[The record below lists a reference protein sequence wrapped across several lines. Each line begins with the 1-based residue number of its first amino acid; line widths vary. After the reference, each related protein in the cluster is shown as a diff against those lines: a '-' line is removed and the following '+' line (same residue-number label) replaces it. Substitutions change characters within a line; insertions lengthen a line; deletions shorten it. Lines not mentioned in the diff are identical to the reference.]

1 MSNPQQP
8 PERASTGPAGIEPRE
23 PVEPTTGTPVAGQPT
38 APHPAPGPAA
48 PGPAAKDR
56 AATDPAATNP
66 TASET
71 ATDTPTATDTRLTAA
86 GPRLLPATREHSG
99 PAAPHAAGSESAVV
113 GPDGGTAQTGAGARA
128 DAAQPSASPVGRLA
142 ATVER
147 LRHEVLAAHA
157 EADGRALIELA
168 KGILVERLRCGPAQA
183 ARQLAELT
191 EQAGATPL
199 EFAVEVINQASRD
212 RLSEVTSAFLAVA
225 AAQDGPEGTADPGSR
240 EDRSSAV
247 RLRAA
252 ESGALAADDTQAVA
266 DSLLEHAL
274 APLGAEAVAIWAV
287 GSDGS
292 LTLAGSAGFSAA
304 EADRWRYVPPGVA
317 TVARHGLAERA
328 GQWIASLSET
338 GLPSIGQ
345 HHHPD
350 GGRVALPAG
359 TGGRIHGVLEIAWPA
374 PLDPQPPQIVRQI
387 EALAELCAHTLE
399 TGARLRPDENAKPR
413 VVPDAA
419 ELMDLADGLHDPALV
434 LVPHLDADGDLVD
447 FRIQH
452 ANSRFLDPAG
462 RPRGVING
470 ALLLEA
476 YPMAAGPTELFDRI
490 ERVYATGEPF
500 RAHRMRLTALVGDV
514 PLSAV
519 ADISISRHAN
529 SVLLIWR
536 IEDEAARLASLLQH
550 AQRLG
555 RIGGFE
561 ENLLTGEITWNGQ
574 LFALYGRSPSSLPV
588 PLEELS
594 AHAHPDDA
602 VAIGRFLRTLLHH
615 RRSASTAFRLQRPDG
630 VTRHIRVVAE
640 PVLDS
645 DGRLF
650 VVRGAYQDISAQ
662 HWTEVALAATRDQ
675 LAHTEQQ
682 ASERN
687 RLALQ
692 LQHAIMPPTQAP
704 LEADGLQVAV
714 RYRPAETEQ
723 LVGGDWYDAV
733 VLPSRLVLLCVGDVA
748 GHGIEAATSMV
759 VLRNALRGLAVT
771 GAGPGQLLSWLNM
784 VAHHLTGAVTA
795 TAVCALY
802 DPHRH
807 TLRWARAGHLPP
819 VLVRGTDAA
828 PLPLVRG
835 MLLGVVSDTV
845 YEEHEVQLAV
855 DDTLL
860 MYTDG
865 LIERRDR
872 SVEESLAQLLT
883 AARMV
888 PPTLDQQLDRLL
900 TYSKSDTDDD
910 TCIVGIRVG

>member
-1 MSNPQQP
+1 MSNAQQP
-8 PERASTGPAGIEPRE
+8 PVGHAEDRREEEPA
-23 PVEPTTGTPVAGQPT
+23 
-38 APHPAPGPAA
+38 
-48 PGPAAKDR
+48 D
-56 AATDPAATNP
+56 
-66 TASET
+66 
-71 ATDTPTATDTRLTAA
+71 
-86 GPRLLPATREHSG
+86 
-99 PAAPHAAGSESAVV
+99 
-113 GPDGGTAQTGAGARA
+113 
-128 DAAQPSASPVGRLA
+128 PSASPVGRLA

-147 LRHEVLAAHA
+147 LRREVRAAQA

-168 KGILVERLRCGPAQA
+168 KGILVERLGCGPAQA

-191 EQAGATPL
+191 EQADVTPL

-225 AAQDGPEGTADPGSR
+225 SGSAGGQSTTAAAGRPTG
-240 EDRSSAV
+240 RSSAV

-274 APLGAEAVAIWAV
+274 APLGAVAVAIWSVA
-287 GSDGS
+287 SDGS
-292 LTLAGSAGFSAA
+292 LTLAGSAGFPSA
-304 EADRWRYVPPGVA
+304 EAGRWRYVPPGVT
-317 TVARHGLAERA
+317 TVARTGLAERA
-328 GQWIASLSET
+328 GHWIGSLAGS

-345 HHHPD
+345 HDHPD
-350 GGRVALPAG
+350 GGRVAVPAG
-359 TGGRIHGVLEIAWPA
+359 AGGRIHGVLEIAWPQ
-374 PLDPQPPQIVRQI
+374 PLEPQPPQIVRQV

-399 TGARLRPDENAKPR
+399 TYVLRNPGGDPGPRLLPD
-413 VVPDAA
+413 VA
-419 ELMDLADGLHDPALV
+419 ELMNLADGLHDPALV
-434 LVPHLDADGDLVD
+434 LVPQLDGDGHLVD
-447 FRIQH
+447 FRIH
-452 ANSRFLDPAG
+452 HVNGRFLDPAG
-462 RPRGVING
+462 RPRGVVSG

-476 YPMAAGPTELFDRI
+476 YPMAAGESELFERI

-500 RAHRMRLTALVGDV
+500 RAHRMRLTALVDDV
-514 PLSAV
+514 PLAAV
-519 ADISISRHAN
+519 ADINISRHAG
-529 SVLLIWR
+529 SILLIWR
-536 IEDEAARLASLLQH
+536 VEDETARLASLLQH

-574 LFALYGRSPSSLPV
+574 LFGLYGKPVSSPPV
-588 PLEELS
+588 PLEELP

-615 RRSASTAFRLQRPDG
+615 RRPASTAFRLQRPDG

-640 PVLDS
+640 PALDS

-687 RLALQ
+687 RLTLQ
-692 LQHAIMPPTQAP
+692 LQHAIMPPAQAP
-704 LEADGLQVAV
+704 LRAPGLGVAV

-733 VLPSRLVLLCVGDVA
+733 VLPSGLVLLCVGDVA

-795 TAVCALY
+795 TAVCGLY
-802 DPHRH
+802 DPSSRA
-807 TLRWARAGHLPP
+807 LRWARAGHLPP
-819 VLVRGTDAA
+819 VLVRGTDTAA
-828 PLPLVRG
+828 LPLVKG
-835 MLLGVVSDTV
+835 ILLGAVPEAA

-872 SVEESLAQLLT
+872 SMEESLAQLLT
-883 AARMV
+883 AARTV

-900 TYSKSDTDDD
+900 TYSRSDTDDD
-910 TCIVGIRVG
+910 TCIVGIRVS

>member
-1 MSNPQQP
+1 MSISEHPS
-8 PERASTGPAGIEPRE
+8 EPAGVEPRLDTAGGVDVP
-23 PVEPTTGTPVAGQPT
+23 PV
-38 APHPAPGPAA
+38 
-48 PGPAAKDR
+48 
-56 AATDPAATNP
+56 
-66 TASET
+66 
-71 ATDTPTATDTRLTAA
+71 
-86 GPRLLPATREHSG
+86 
-99 PAAPHAAGSESAVV
+99 
-113 GPDGGTAQTGAGARA
+113 
-128 DAAQPSASPVGRLA
+128 SPVGRLA

-147 LRHEVLAAHA
+147 LSREVRAAQA
-157 EADGRALIELA
+157 EAEGRALIELA
-168 KGILVERLRCGPAQA
+168 KGILVERLKCGPAQA

-191 EQAGATPL
+191 EQARMTPL
-199 EFAVEVINQASRD
+199 QFAVEVINQAARD
-212 RLSEVTSAFLAVA
+212 RMSEVTDAFLAATA
-225 AAQDGPEGTADPGSR
+225 AAGEPVADPA
-240 EDRSSAV
+240 AV

-252 ESGALAADDTQAVA
+252 ESEALAADDTQSVA
-266 DSLLEHAL
+266 DALLEQAL
-274 APLGAEAVAIWAV
+274 RPLGAVAVAIWAA

-292 LTLAGSAGFSAA
+292 LTLAGSAGFSPA
-304 EADRWRYVPPGVA
+304 EAARWRYVPPDVA
-317 TVARHGLAERA
+317 TVARRGLSERT
-328 GQWIASLSET
+328 GQWITSLSET
-338 GLPSIGQ
+338 GLPSIGR

-350 GGRVALPAG
+350 GGRAALPAG

-374 PLDPQPPQIVRQI
+374 PLPPQPPQLVRQM

-399 TGARLRPDENAKPR
+399 TSTLRHGPAQEPPR
-413 VVPDAA
+413 VLPDAA

-434 LVPHLDADGDLVD
+434 LVPHLDGSGHLVD

-452 ANSRFLDPAG
+452 VNSRFLDPAG
-462 RPRGVING
+462 RPRAVVNG

-476 YPMAAGPTELFDRI
+476 YPMAAGAGELFRGI

-500 RAHRMRLTALVGDV
+500 RARRMNLTALVDQV
-514 PLSAV
+514 PLSAI
-519 ADISISRHAN
+519 ADISISRHGSA
-529 SVLLIWR
+529 VLLIWR
-536 IEDEAARLASLLQH
+536 IEDETARLASLLQH

-574 LFALYGRSPSSLPV
+574 LFDLYGRPPSSTPV
-588 PLEELS
+588 PLEQLP

-615 RRSASTAFRLQRPDG
+615 RRPASAAFRLLRPDG

-640 PVLDS
+640 PVLDT
-645 DGRLF
+645 DGRLLL
-650 VVRGAYQDISAQ
+650 VRGAYQDISAQ

-682 ASERN
+682 AHERN
-687 RLALQ
+687 RLTLQ

-704 LEADGLQVAV
+704 LQVTGLEVAV

-771 GAGPGQLLSWLNM
+771 GAGPGQLLSWLNI

-795 TAVCALY
+795 TAVCGLY
-802 DPHRH
+802 DPARR

-819 VLVRGTDAA
+819 VLVRGPEAA

-835 MLLGVVSDTV
+835 MLLGAVPEAE
-845 YEEHEVQLAV
+845 YEEAEVQLAV
-855 DDTLL
+855 EDTLL

-872 SVEESLAQLLT
+872 SVEESLTQLLT
-883 AARMV
+883 TARHA
-888 PPTLDQQLDRLL
+888 PSTLDQQLDRLL
-900 TYSKSDTDDD
+900 TYSRSDTDDD
-910 TCIVGIRVG
+910 TCIVGIRVD